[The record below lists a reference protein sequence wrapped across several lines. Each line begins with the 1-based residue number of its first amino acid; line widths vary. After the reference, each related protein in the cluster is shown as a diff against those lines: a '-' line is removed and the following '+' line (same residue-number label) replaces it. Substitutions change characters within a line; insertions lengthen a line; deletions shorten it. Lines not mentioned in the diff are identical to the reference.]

1 MSRRQKHP
9 LRALTDD
16 EPSWLR
22 KIARSK
28 REPASHV
35 ARAKQLLAVSDGH
48 SYTAA
53 AKASGRKSGDAV
65 AQLIARFNCEG
76 LQAIETRRGGGPK
89 PKYGLRECERILAE
103 VRRAPIPER
112 DGTATWSLML
122 LRRALRQASDGLP
135 TVSAYM
141 IRAVMQES
149 GFSWPRTR
157 SWCETG
163 ISKRKRKS
171 GACTRR
177 AMRRVP
183 TLTQQWQ
190 RACQMTH

>member
-9 LRALTDD
+9 LRALTED
-16 EPSWLR
+16 ERSWLR

-35 ARAKQLLAVSDGH
+35 ARAKQLLAVADGQ

-53 AKASGRKSGDAV
+53 AVASGRKSGDAV
-65 AQLIARFNCEG
+65 AHLVARFNREG
-76 LQAIETRRGGGPK
+76 MQAVEPQRGGGRQPC
-89 PKYGLRECERILAE
+89 YGPRERERILAE
-103 VRRAPIPER
+103 VRRTPDPEQ
-112 DGTATWSLML
+112 DGAATWSLML

-135 TVSAYM
+135 AVSTYT
-141 IRAVMQES
+141 IRAVMREA

-163 ISKRKRKS
+163 TSKRRRKNGDVVTVVDPEAEAKKS
-171 GACTRR
+171 
-177 AMRRVP
+177 
-183 TLTQQWQ
+183 
-190 RACQMTH
+190 